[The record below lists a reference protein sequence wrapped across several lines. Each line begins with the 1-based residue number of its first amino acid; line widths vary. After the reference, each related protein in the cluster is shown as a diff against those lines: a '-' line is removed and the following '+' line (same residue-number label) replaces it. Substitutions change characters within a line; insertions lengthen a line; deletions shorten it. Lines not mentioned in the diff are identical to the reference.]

1 MLIALTIYSDRS
13 SDLSSLAQNQLRHGL
28 YCLLVLNFCQKKRD
42 VFRME
47 NGPVLRF
54 NHREI
59 FIPSL
64 CYFLMQREAR
74 VIFKCRNC
82 FKHAAEASTF
92 HLETR
97 VAILSNSSLLT
108 QLLCC
113 AETNNKT

>member
-1 MLIALTIYSDRS
+1 
-13 SDLSSLAQNQLRHGL
+13 
-28 YCLLVLNFCQKKRD
+28 
-42 VFRME
+42 ME

-64 CYFLMQREAR
+64 LFFDAAR
-74 VIFKCRNC
+74 SESNFQMLEI
-82 FKHAAEASTF
+82 KHAGEASTF

-108 QLLCC
+108 QLLCF
-113 AETNNKT
+113 AETNNEM

>member
-1 MLIALTIYSDRS
+1 MMLLLFTAPFVQVL
-13 SDLSSLAQNQLRHGL
+13 LRDFILMIL
-28 YCLLVLNFCQKKRD
+28 YCYRSTNRRFLLAKD

-74 VIFKCRNC
+74 VI
-82 FKHAAEASTF
+82 
-92 HLETR
+92 
-97 VAILSNSSLLT
+97 SNVG
-108 QLLCC
+108 
-113 AETNNKT
+113 N